1 MVKTAF
7 CCTDQRHVDDPTRQ
21 QAKRS
26 IEVWD
31 EERWGNKLLVLSG
44 EPQLIAPIPSQGV
57 DVGEEGGL
65 LDVLLQEGGQGG

>member
-1 MVKTAF
+1 M
-7 CCTDQRHVDDPTRQ
+7 
-21 QAKRS
+21 RS

-44 EPQLIAPIPSQGV
+44 EPQLIAPIASQGV

-65 LDVLLQEGGQGG
+65 LDVLLQFFKKEARVVRVALFRGLI

>member
-1 MVKTAF
+1 M
-7 CCTDQRHVDDPTRQ
+7 
-21 QAKRS
+21 RS

-65 LDVLLQEGGQGG
+65 LDVLLFTTTVNCAYDLGSHSYI

>member
-1 MVKTAF
+1 M
-7 CCTDQRHVDDPTRQ
+7 
-21 QAKRS
+21 RS